1 MEIQGII
8 KTADTFA
15 EKIPI
20 SNELHKTDAPLLSSD
35 HIVRPLPEVFS
46 KMSFG
51 NIVTANVKTALV
63 IQKS

>member
-1 MEIQGII
+1 MI

-20 SNELHKTDAPLLSSD
+20 SNELHKTYAPLLSSD
-35 HIVRPLPEVFS
+35 HIIRPLPEVFS

-63 IQKS
+63 TQKS